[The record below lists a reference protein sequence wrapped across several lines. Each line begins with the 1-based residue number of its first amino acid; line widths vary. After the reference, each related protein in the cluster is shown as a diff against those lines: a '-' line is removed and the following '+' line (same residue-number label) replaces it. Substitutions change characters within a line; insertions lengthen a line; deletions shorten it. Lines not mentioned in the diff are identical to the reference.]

1 MPGVVVRSA
10 GLNALQMNTRN
21 IICLSIFLQ
30 RTISDPWI
38 GQHLPDAKWGAENYF
53 IGFWVPAPIITW
65 TLVGSADGS
74 NLMLISLGEIHH

>member
-10 GLNALQMNTRN
+10 GVHAFQMNTRN

-30 RTISDPWI
+30 HIISDPWI

-53 IGFWVPAPIITW
+53 IGALVPAQIITW
-65 TLVGSADGS
+65 TVVGSVDGS
-74 NLMLISLGEIHH
+74 NLMLISK